1 MMRTEDVMALLRKRP
16 FVPLRIHMTD
26 GHAYDIQHP
35 EMMIV
40 SRSHAMVGLQPNSK
54 TGVVDRIE
62 HCGLIH
68 VVRIEEMSAASAD
81 ASAGA
86 SA

>member
-1 MMRTEDVMALLRKRP
+1 MTE
-16 FVPLRIHMTD
+16 

-35 EMMIV
+35 GMMIV
-40 SRSHAMVGLQPNSK
+40 SRSDAMVGLQPNSM

-62 HCGLIH
+62 HCGLIRI
-68 VVRIEEMSAASAD
+68 VRIEEMSAASAD

>member
-1 MMRTEDVMALLRKRP
+1 VLITDYDYDYYQDYDV
-16 FVPLRIHMTD
+16 F
-26 GHAYDIQHP
+26 
-35 EMMIV
+35 
-40 SRSHAMVGLQPNSK
+40 
-54 TGVVDRIE
+54 DRVE

-68 VVRIEEMSAASAD
+68 IVRIEEMSAASAD